1 MSLNNSGEFR
11 YGTKREDGKIFCLG
25 VWSNAHTV
33 WGGIK
38 GRCYT
43 PSFQSYA
50 AYGGRGIK
58 VCDRWLESFDNFIE
72 DMGERPT
79 LKHSIERLD
88 VNGDYEPGNCVWA
101 TTIQQGI
108 NKRNTVYVEVDG
120 VRMRIKDACDLLGI
134 PLKRAFRSIYA
145 GKPFDAKVGKY
156 ERGPKIK
163 PPPKRLG
170 RPKKVMAVP
179 LELCK
184 KCNGLHWATDTCPAK
199 RSTATLMEVPRQ
211 IDPLP
216 HKAATGEIGHRPPQE
231 REAGTQ
237 ALPVDTTSRAR
248 EPPKAYSNDRH
259 PPGYMASYM
268 RQWRA
273 KQKAAKIALT
283 QNTSVST

>member
-1 MSLNNSGEFR
+1 MSLNNAGEFR

-101 TTIQQGI
+101 TTKQQGI

-163 PPPKRLG
+163 PPPKRKDVRG
-170 RPKKVMAVP
+170 VSGDDRVMSAFVA
-179 LELCK
+179 E
-184 KCNGLHWATDTCPAK
+184 
-199 RSTATLMEVPRQ
+199 
-211 IDPLP
+211 PLP
-216 HKAATGEIGHRPPQE
+216 GVSTDIHYEQKLTAKSS
-231 REAGTQ
+231 AGTQ
-237 ALPVDTTSRAR
+237 ALPVDTKT
-248 EPPKAYSNDRH
+248 DRH

-273 KQKAAKIALT
+273 KQKAAKMALT
-283 QNTSVST
+283 R

>member
-1 MSLNNSGEFR
+1 MSLNNAGEFR

-101 TTIQQGI
+101 TTKQQGI

-163 PPPKRLG
+163 SPPKRLG
-170 RPKKVMAVP
+170 RTKKVMAVP

-184 KCNGLHWATDTCPAK
+184 KCNGLHWATDECPAK
-199 RSTATLMEVPRQ
+199 KSTAARKDVHGVSGDDRVMSAFVAE
-211 IDPLP
+211 PLP
-216 HKAATGEIGHRPPQE
+216 VVSTDIHYEQKLTAKSS
-231 REAGTQ
+231 AGTQ
-237 ALPVDTTSRAR
+237 ALPVDTKT
-248 EPPKAYSNDRH
+248 DRH

-273 KQKAAKIALT
+273 KQKAAKMALT
-283 QNTSVST
+283 R